1 MDQHHI
7 LVRILLG
14 QILDYQSDKVYGD
27 NAKQHI
33 TDYFLGRYFPNLL
46 LKIFLYLGMKQ
57 LA

>member
-33 TDYFLGRYFPNLL
+33 TDYF
-46 LKIFLYLGMKQ
+46 
-57 LA
+57 